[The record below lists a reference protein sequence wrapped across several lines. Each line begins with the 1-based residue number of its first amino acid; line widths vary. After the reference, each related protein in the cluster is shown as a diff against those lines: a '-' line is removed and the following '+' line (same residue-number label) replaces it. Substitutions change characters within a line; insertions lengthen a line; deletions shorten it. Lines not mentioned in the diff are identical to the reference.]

1 MKVDVFVVFTPLC
14 TIECEHFETFFE
26 KHGHGNSESCIH
38 HGGIR
43 EDLDESR
50 VFKPPV
56 KRCPHFPQE
65 ILEKNKRILDF
76 HQAFG
81 VLCYKYTGRYEGAY
95 MEVVD
100 ED

>member
-14 TIECEHFETFFE
+14 KIECEHFETFFE
-26 KHGHGNSESCIH
+26 KHGHGNSEGCIR
-38 HGGIR
+38 HGGIQ
-43 EDLDESR
+43 EHLEN
-50 VFKPPV
+50 FAKG
-56 KRCPHFPQE
+56 CPHFPQE
-65 ILEKNKRILDF
+65 ILKKFQHALIF
-76 HQAFG
+76 HQAYG